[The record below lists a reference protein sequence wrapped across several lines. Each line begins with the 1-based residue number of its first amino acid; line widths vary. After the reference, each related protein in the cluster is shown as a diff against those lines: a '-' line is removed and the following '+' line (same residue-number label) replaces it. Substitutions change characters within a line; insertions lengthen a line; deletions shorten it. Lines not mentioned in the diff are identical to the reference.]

1 MAGDAVVRV
10 PYFFEIHSMIDRRQ
24 FLQISAAVTAMTA
37 SGPRLAPASAT
48 KISQDELLRFDPV
61 GQVTLLNFTDCHAQ
75 LVPLYYREPSFNI
88 GVGDVNGLPPH
99 ITGKEM
105 LQHFGLRAGS
115 PEAYAFSSSDF
126 SRLAKSYGRVGG
138 FDRMATLVNAIRASR
153 PNNTLL
159 LDGGDT
165 LQGSYTSMVTSGA
178 DMVEVMNALDVDA
191 MTGHWEFTYGS
202 ERISELKETL
212 NFPFLAGNILDTEWE
227 EEVFDSTATFERGGI
242 KIAVIGQ
249 AFPYTPVANP
259 RYMMPKWSFGIRE
272 RLLQKRVK
280 KAQADGAELV
290 VLLSHNGFDVDRK
303 LASRVKGIN
312 VIFTGHTHDAI
323 PAVEKVGKTLLVASG
338 SHGKFLGRLDLE
350 VQAGGIKDY
359 AFRLIPVLSDA
370 ISPDPKMAEI
380 IQSIRAPHERELG
393 TVLGRAGSMLYRRGN
408 FNGTFD
414 DLICQALLERRDA
427 EISLSPGFRWGG
439 TVLSGQEI
447 TKELVYNQTAITY
460 PKVYRTE
467 MTGTFIKEILED
479 VADNLFNPD
488 PYYQQGGDMV
498 RTGGLGYAID
508 ISKPIGQRISE
519 MTLLATGK
527 TIDPE
532 KTYVVAGWASVNEGT
547 EGPPIYDLVSD
558 FIAEKKTV
566 SIPNNQNIRISG
578 AG

>member
-1 MAGDAVVRV
+1 M
-10 PYFFEIHSMIDRRQ
+10 MDRRE
-24 FLQISAAVTAMTA
+24 FLQVTAAVTAMSA
-37 SGPRLAPASAT
+37 AGGRLAPASGVR
-48 KISQDELLRFDPV
+48 ISQEDLLRFDPV

-75 LVPLYYREPSFNI
+75 LVPLYYREPSVNI

-99 ITGKEM
+99 ITGEKM

-138 FDRMATLVNAIRASR
+138 FDRMATLVSAIRAAR
-153 PNNTLL
+153 PKNTLL

-165 LQGSYTSMVTSGA
+165 LQGSYTSMVTTGA
-178 DMVEVMNALDVDA
+178 DMVEVMNALEVDA

-202 ERISELKETL
+202 KRVAELKEML
-212 NFPFLAGNILDTEWE
+212 RFPFLAGNILDTEWE
-227 EEVFDSTATFERGGI
+227 EEVFDSSATFERGGI
-242 KIAVIGQ
+242 KITVIGQ

-272 RLLQKRVK
+272 RLLQRRVK
-280 KAQADGAELV
+280 EAQDDGAELV

-323 PAVEKVGKTLLVASG
+323 PTVEKVGKTLLVAAG
-338 SHGKFLGRLDLE
+338 SHGKFLARLDLDMQGSE
-350 VQAGGIKDY
+350 IKDY
-359 AFRLIPVLSDA
+359 AFRLIPILSDA

-380 IQSIRAPHERELG
+380 IQTIRAPHEQELQ
-393 TVLGRAGSMLYRRGN
+393 TVLGRADSMLYRRGN

-427 EISLSPGFRWGG
+427 EICLSPGFRWGG
-439 TVLSGQEI
+439 TVLSGQKI
-447 TKELVYNQTAITY
+447 TKESVYNQTAITY
-460 PKVYRTE
+460 PSVYRTE
-467 MTGTFIKEILED
+467 MTGAFIKEILED

-508 ISKPIGQRISE
+508 ISKGIGQRISE
-519 MTLLATGK
+519 MTSLATGK
-527 TIDPE
+527 PIDP
-532 KTYVVAGWASVNEGT
+532 KKIYVVSGWASVNEGT

-566 SIPNNQNIRISG
+566 SIPDNHNIRISG
-578 AG
+578 AE